1 MFEGEGKMNYNGV
14 NNTEEETR
22 MNYILVCGVIFF
34 IILMT
39 MQYSLNKI
47 ILLLREI
54 KDILRDIQPRDK
66 Y

>member
-1 MFEGEGKMNYNGV
+1 
-14 NNTEEETR
+14 

-39 MQYSLNKI
+39 MQYSLNRI

-54 KDILRDIQPRDK
+54 KDIIRDLQLRDK
-66 Y
+66 F